1 MEANL
6 QLIHF
11 SFNQTPNMFYET
23 KEFFKCSKGH
33 SPNGEEHGHP
43 ILGLLPVRIC
53 ILLPSPGNA
62 EKLIFLDALFLLH
75 PHSQGYL
82 AHWDIPGH
90 PSETSKR
97 VTKGFKLWPK
107 RAMRTLDV
115 WSWSHI
121 YKCYTKSRIYSLR
134 WIWSYNSILCAG
146 KKKIFFLFVCF
157 TFINY
162 HFIVDILFRP
172 HLTSCLCSDTCK
184 YKRDRSS
191 LTETGEEVRNGA

>member
-1 MEANL
+1 MTTHMGNHIFNFSKELSQRMGLTLKVQLPYTDSLKKKKLQMEANL

-33 SPNGEEHGHP
+33 FPNGEEHGHP

-53 ILLPSPGNA
+53 ILLPSQGNA

-90 PSETSKR
+90 PSETSKT

-115 WSWSHI
+115 
-121 YKCYTKSRIYSLR
+121 
-134 WIWSYNSILCAG
+134 
-146 KKKIFFLFVCF
+146 
-157 TFINY
+157 
-162 HFIVDILFRP
+162 
-172 HLTSCLCSDTCK
+172 
-184 YKRDRSS
+184 
-191 LTETGEEVRNGA
+191 